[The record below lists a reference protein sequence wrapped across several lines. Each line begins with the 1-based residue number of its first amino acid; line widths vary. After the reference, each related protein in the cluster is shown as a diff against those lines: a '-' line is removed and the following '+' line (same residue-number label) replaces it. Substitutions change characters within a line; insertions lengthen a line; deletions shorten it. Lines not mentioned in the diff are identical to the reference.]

1 MFCVWGLKNK
11 VTQLLGGSLGLNS
24 GPVVMGSTVEWTE
37 PALHSASERTGALEG
52 NREPGKSS
60 EGLPGC
66 RIVKL
71 PLSDLF

>member
-1 MFCVWGLKNK
+1 MFCVWGLKSK
-11 VTQLLGGSLGLNS
+11 VTQLLDGSLGLNS
-24 GPVVMGSTVEWTE
+24 GPVVMDSTVEWTE
-37 PALHSASERTGALEG
+37 PALHSASGRTGALEG
-52 NREPGKSS
+52 NGEPGKTS